1 MGARGFAALLGE
13 RRFRVLAGLG
23 VARDYRRGE
32 PLVRQGDP
40 GGFLLVLTAGRVRVN
55 ALDVDGAELL
65 LALRAPGDL
74 IGEMGLRAGSRRTAT
89 VRALEPVSA
98 RYLSEDVFQRFLA
111 EHRAEGALR
120 DYLVSKLSETG
131 SYQLRLVHFPPL
143 RRVARLLLE
152 VVALAEPGD
161 RAVPFAQEELAR
173 CLGMARS
180 TVVEQ
185 LKLLRD
191 DGALTPSGP
200 LAVADLKALSRH
212 AGVDV

>member
-1 MGARGFAALLGE
+1 MASRGFGALLGE
-13 RRFRVLAGLG
+13 RRFRALAELG
-23 VARDYRRGE
+23 VGREYRRGE
-32 PLVRQGDP
+32 PLVRQGDL
-40 GGFLLVLTAGRVRVN
+40 GGFLLVLTRGRVRVN
-55 ALDVDGAELL
+55 ASGAEGAELL

-74 IGEMGLRAGSRRTAT
+74 IGEMGVRAGARRAAT
-89 VRALEPVSA
+89 VRALEPATA
-98 RYLSEDVFQRFLA
+98 RYLSEEVFQRFLA
-111 EHRAEGALR
+111 AERAEGELR

-131 SYQLRLVHFPPL
+131 PYQFRLVHFPPL

-161 RAVPFAQEELAR
+161 RVVPFAQEELAR

-191 DGALTPSGP
+191 DGALTPGGR
-200 LAVADLKALSRH
+200 LAVADLKALSRQ
-212 AGVDV
+212 AGVDM

>member
-1 MGARGFAALLGE
+1 MAVRGFAALLGE
-13 RRFRVLAGLG
+13 RRFRVLARLG

-55 ALDVDGAELL
+55 ALDGDGAELL
-65 LALRAPGDL
+65 LALRASGDL
-74 IGEMGLRAGSRRTAT
+74 IGEMGVRAGARRTAT
-89 VRALEPVSA
+89 VRALEPAVARFVSD
-98 RYLSEDVFQRFLA
+98 EVFQRFLA
-111 EHRAEGALR
+111 AERAEGALR

-131 SYQLRLVHFPPL
+131 SYQLRLVHFSPL
-143 RRVARLLLE
+143 RQVARLLLE

-161 RAVPFAQEELAR
+161 NAVPFAQAELAR

-191 DGALTPSGP
+191 DGALTPSGA
-200 LAVADLKALSRH
+200 LAVADVKALSRH
-212 AGVDV
+212 AGVEM